1 MTIDDQLLDL
11 EGYRLTIAHDIVALQ
26 SALQKVHPRYNPA
39 AIDLASAEE
48 ARVLLLTSSELMH
61 ELNSISTTLSPL
73 HDLFEYE
80 HGS

>member
-11 EGYRLTIAHDIVALQ
+11 EGYRLTIAHDLITLQ
-26 SALQKVHPRYNPA
+26 SALQKVHPKHPPTTTDP
-39 AIDLASAEE
+39 ISAEE

-61 ELNSISTTLSPL
+61 ELNSISSKLDPL
-73 HDLFEYE
+73 YDLFEYE